1 MMIVAT
7 AFNKIIINNYVRVFS
22 KVYQKITFP
31 PLLVS
36 FMPYSNEIKFKTNFT
51 NCIQ

>member
-1 MMIVAT
+1 MMISTT

-22 KVYQKITFP
+22 KVYPKITFSS
-31 PLLVS
+31 LLVS
-36 FMPYSNEIKFKTNFT
+36 FMPFSNEIKFKTNFT